1 MNEKQKSILNTLR
14 LKTVIIVKNYSK
26 IEISHYSPTNR
37 KFPREF
43 FARGQK
49 APWNFTI
56 KTAKNTSIFR
66 KILQLHIC
74 LY

>member
-49 APWNFTI
+49 AP
-56 KTAKNTSIFR
+56 
-66 KILQLHIC
+66 
-74 LY
+74 